1 MRKLLLLPLFLPL
14 ATLAQITSTKVL
26 SIQGVGNANMVSWAP
41 AKPTSPRLLTV
52 IQFPGNGEAG
62 TDPTKAYVY
71 GPQYFTKNTG
81 FAPQD
86 MQFIFAQ
93 TPYFGGTYG
102 NPIAGAFLRAVIQ
115 YVKGLPNVDTNKIF
129 LTGLSYGADHLLF
142 YMQKED
148 AAHYIPIAGII
159 PMSMAMYGS
168 IGNSPNDQLGG
179 NDIRFNKT
187 HIYGICGNA
196 DPFLAQMVKF
206 NGYATDPTRQAN
218 PANPV
223 KLTEKLTL
231 IVGNHTTEWN
241 KAYDPAGVMR
251 VDGTRDTSIYD
262 WMRARVAAIQTAP
275 VTLHAR
281 LWVDSLVI
289 HYPNT
294 SVLLI
299 DSSTGSVAG
308 MLLHDS
314 LVYDTT
320 NDVTGRFSPC
330 DLRTGI
336 LLSNLVE
343 GTYKVKLVEAD
354 DAGHLAYDSVTIKVY
369 GPPKCSAPRTV
380 TSIQV
385 VINGLYLTI
394 PVAGTKIGFSD
405 GSTQ

>member
-1 MRKLLLLPLFLPL
+1 MKKLLLLPLFLPL
-14 ATLAQITSTKVL
+14 VTLAQITTTKVL
-26 SIQGVGNANMVSWAP
+26 SIQGVGNTNMVSWAP
-41 AKPTSPRLLTV
+41 SKPTTPRLLTV

-148 AAHYIPIAGII
+148 AAHYIPIAGIV

-168 IGNSPNDQLGG
+168 IGSSPNDQLGG

-187 HIYGICGNA
+187 PIYGICGNA
-196 DPFLAQMVKF
+196 DPFLSQMVKF
-206 NGYATDPTRQAN
+206 NGYTTDPTRQAN
-218 PANPV
+218 PSNPV
-223 KLTEKLTL
+223 KITEKFTQ
-231 IVGNHTTEWN
+231 IVGNHTNEWN
-241 KAYDPAGVMR
+241 KAYDPAGVLR

-289 HYPNT
+289 HYPTT

-299 DSSTGSVAG
+299 DSSTGSIG
-308 MLLHDS
+308 SDIIYELNS
-314 LVYDTT
+314 
-320 NDVTGRFSPC
+320 NDNTGRFSPG
-330 DLRTGI
+330 DLSQGI
-336 LLSNLVE
+336 VLSNLID
-343 GTYKVKLVEAD
+343 GLYQINLVAS
-354 DAGHLAYDSVTIKVY
+354 DAYGHTDTARSYVMVY
-369 GPPKCSAPRTV
+369 GPPKCPAPRNV
-380 TSIQV
+380 NFLQV
-385 VINGLYLTI
+385 NIL
-394 PVAGTKIGFSD
+394 GTWLQVPLVMAKIGYDD
-405 GSTQ
+405 GTQQ